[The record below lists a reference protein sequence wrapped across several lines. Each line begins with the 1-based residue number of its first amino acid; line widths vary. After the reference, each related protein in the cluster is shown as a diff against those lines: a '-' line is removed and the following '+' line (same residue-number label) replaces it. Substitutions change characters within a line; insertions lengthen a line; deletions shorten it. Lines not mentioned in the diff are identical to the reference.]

1 MQFNFLAIPS
11 ELRALPNWCMWKYVD
26 VGADKPTK
34 VPFHPNGYKVSVN
47 EKNTWSTFDDCHNAY
62 LLGGWNGIGFMF
74 SHSDYA
80 GLDLDDDKGDT
91 VIRERQLKIFH
102 EFDSYS
108 EISPSGKGLH
118 IIVKGSVLSGRRKS
132 QIEIYSSG
140 RFFTM
145 TGNVYADKPIAY
157 RQELITQLWE
167 QMGGPAI
174 TSSFVGNDKEIYTD
188 AQVTQ
193 QALNASNGDKFF
205 ILNSGRWRE
214 LYQSQSEA
222 DYAFIDIISFYSK
235 NRAQIERMF
244 LNSPLGERDKAK
256 RKDYV
261 QGMISK
267 SFDNMPPA
275 LDFDGFKNALE
286 EKVAAQKAEANKDQ
300 LQLPIIAPIIEDT
313 KKKSIPLPPG
323 LIGQIAQFIYAAAP
337 LPVEEYALSG
347 AIGLMAG
354 ICGRAYNISS
364 TGLNQYILMIG
375 GTGCHAKGSKI
386 LMYDGSIKNVE
397 DVEIDDLLMGPDSQP
412 RKVLNLARGN
422 EPMAKITPT
431 KGDSFIVNQNHI
443 LSLVHTQHRDRVNIT
458 VKDYLDRHK
467 TFKHRYKLQRKA
479 VDFPEIELPLDPW
492 FLGAM
497 LGDGQL
503 GPVIQLTSQ
512 DKSIRDRASNIVEH
526 LGLEIRTS
534 QVQGN
539 KSFQDRYV
547 RPNPSIRNEL
557 RLIFEELGLW
567 DVPCEHKFIPQ
578 IYKASQYEDRLA
590 ILAGLLDTDGS
601 LTCNGYDYISKSK
614 RLAED
619 VCFVARSIGLA
630 AYIKEVGKYSQ
641 LGTGGIYYRVS
652 ISGEL
657 SNLPM
662 SLDYKKAKSRLQKK
676 DVLVTGFKV
685 ELLPADD
692 FYGFALDCDH
702 LYLTAD
708 FTVHHNTGKEQCAAG
723 ISKLINSVKMQV
735 PTAGEF
741 IGPSEISSGPALFK
755 YMHTHTSFVSLL
767 GEFGLRLQQLS
778 NQHANGAEVSL
789 RRMLLD
795 LFNKSGIGDVLYK
808 SVYSDKDKNTPD
820 VQSPAFSIFGEST
833 PERFYAALNED
844 MISEGLLPR
853 FHIIEY
859 KGERVKRNKNHAD
872 AQPSFNLIDQLA
884 SLSAHCMSLN
894 HAQPRKVMNVG
905 ISEDALII
913 LDKFDEYATNQ
924 INAAN
929 KTIVK
934 ELWNRA
940 HIKVMKLA
948 ALISVGV
955 NFVNPIVQ
963 VDHVNWAI
971 NLIINDIDNLTARF
985 EAGEVGQTQA
995 AETKQSARIKKVIK
1009 DFISQP
1015 FEKVKTYSNFENLHY
1030 HKIIPYSYMSK
1041 RLIADSSFN
1050 TDRVGAT
1057 NAIKRTI
1064 QTLVDSDFLREVPKS
1079 DMMKFGTTQKAY
1091 VVTNLT
1097 LLD

>member
-1 MQFNFLAIPS
+1 MFISFLNIPL
-11 ELRALPNWCMWKYVD
+11 ELRQLPNWCMWKFVD
-26 VGADKPTK
+26 VGAEKLTK
-34 VPFHPNGYKVSVN
+34 VPFNPKGYKASVN
-47 EKNTWSTFDDCHNAY
+47 DPSTWSSFDDCFNAFSF
-62 LLGGWNGIGFMF
+62 GGWNGLGFMF
-74 SHSDYA
+74 SNSEYA
-80 GLDLDDDKGDT
+80 GIDLDDDAGDP

-108 EISPSGKGLH
+108 EVSPSGNGLH
-118 IIVKGSVLSGRRKS
+118 IIIKGSVLSGRRKS
-132 QIEIYSSG
+132 KIEIYSSG

-145 TGNVYADKPIAY
+145 TGNVFANKPIAN
-157 RQELITQLWE
+157 RQELLTQLWE
-167 QMGGPAI
+167 QMGGPTI
-174 TSSFVGNDKEIYTD
+174 TSSFQGEEKQYLSDQ
-188 AQVTQ
+188 QVIV
-193 QALNASNGDKFF
+193 QALNAANGEKFTL
-205 ILNSGRWRE
+205 LNNGRWKDI
-214 LYQSQSEA
+214 YQSQSEA
-222 DYAFIDIISFYSK
+222 DYAYIDIISFYSK
-235 NRAQIERMF
+235 NREQITRMF
-244 LNSPLGERDKAK
+244 LASPLGQREKAK
-256 RKDYV
+256 RPKYV
-261 QGMISK
+261 YDMITK
-267 SFDNMPPA
+267 SFDNMPPN
-275 LDFDGFKNALE
+275 LDFDGFRNALE
-286 EKVAAQKAEANKDQ
+286 AKVAAQQQNEAQ
-300 LQLPIIAPIIEDT
+300 LQLPMIVPAET
-313 KKKSIPLPPG
+313 HKKHSIPLPPG

-354 ICGRAYNISS
+354 ITGRAYNISS
-364 TGLNQYILMIG
+364 TGLNQYVLMIG

-386 LMYDGSIKNVE
+386 LMFDGSIKNVE
-397 DVEIDDLLMGPDSQP
+397 DVEINDLLMGPDSQP
-412 RKVLNLARGN
+412 RKVLSLARGK
-422 EPMAKITPT
+422 EAMAKITPI
-431 KGDSFIVNQNHI
+431 KGESFIVNRNHI
-443 LSLVHTQHRDRVNIT
+443 LSLVHTQHRDRINIT
-458 VKDYLDRHK
+458 VNDYLARHK
-467 TFKHRYKLQRKA
+467 TFKHCYKLERKA
-479 VDFPEIELPLDPW
+479 VDFPEIDLPLDPW

-503 GPVIQLTSQ
+503 GPTIQLTSQ
-512 DKSIRDRASNIVEH
+512 DYAIRSRAANIIEH

-534 QVQGN
+534 QIEGN

-547 RPNPSIRNEL
+547 KTSNKVRNQL

-567 DVPCEHKFIPQ
+567 DVPCEYKFIPQ
-578 IYKASQYEDRLA
+578 IYKASHYEDRLA

-619 VCFVARSIGLA
+619 VCFVARSVGLA
-630 AYIKEVGKYSQ
+630 AYIKEVEKYSQ

-652 ISGEL
+652 MSGEL

-662 SLDYKKAKSRLQKK
+662 SLDYKKAKPRLQKK

-685 ELLPADD
+685 ELLPVDD
-692 FYGFALDCDH
+692 FYGFALDKDH

-708 FTVHHNTGKEQCAAG
+708 FTVHHNTGKEQCSSG
-723 ISKLINSVKMQV
+723 ISKLINAVKMQV

-755 YMHTHTSFVSLL
+755 YMGNVNSFVSLL

-820 VQSPAFSIFGEST
+820 IQSPAFSIFGEST
-833 PERFYAALNED
+833 PERFYSALNED

-859 KGERVKRNKNHAD
+859 KGNRVKRNKNHANVAPD
-872 AQPSFNLIDQLA
+872 FSLIDQLA
-884 SLSAHCMSLN
+884 GLCAHCMSLN
-894 HAQPRKVMNVG
+894 HSQPRKVVNVG
-905 ISEDALII
+905 ISEDALDI
-913 LDKFDEYATNQ
+913 LDRFDEHATEQ
-924 INAAN
+924 INSAN
-929 KTIVK
+929 KNIVK

-940 HIKVMKLA
+940 HIKTMKLA
-948 ALISVGV
+948 ALIAVGV
-955 NFVNPIVQ
+955 NFAAPVVQ
-963 VDHVNWAI
+963 ADHVNWAI
-971 NLIINDIDNLTARF
+971 NLITNDIDNLTARF
-985 EAGEVGQTQA
+985 DAGEIGQAQY
-995 AETKQSARIKKVIK
+995 AETKQSLKIKKVIK
-1009 DFISQP
+1009 DFVSLP
-1015 FEKVKTYSNFENLHY
+1015 FDKIKPYSSAENLHY
-1030 HKIIPYSYMSK
+1030 HKIIPYGYMSR
-1041 RLIADSSFN
+1041 RLIADGSFT